1 MDMKP
6 ALESCRLTPL
16 QAQAA
21 LQASQLLLAQGPTA
35 TKLAAVSGTLVT
47 DSRLV
52 KPGDLFLAYRGVHAD
67 GHDHLAMAVRLGA
80 QLIICEEPKNIP
92 AAVGVPWLQ
101 VGDAR
106 AAWAYLA
113 AAAFENPQQKLRL
126 FGITGTNGK
135 TSTVWMLGELLRA
148 AGHGCLTLG
157 TLGAFFGSEEWPLR
171 HTTPD
176 PDVLFA
182 HLAHAVALGLPF
194 AVMEVSSH
202 ALCQSK
208 VAPLTFEGTAF
219 TSFSRDH
226 LDFHQD
232 LDAYWLAKISLFT
245 RQHEAKAQHVF
256 SNTLP
261 RPIPSTGITGEI
273 LTYREHQHAT
283 ATPGELQIK
292 IHTMDATGTTLTLAL
307 GRQRVTGKV
316 PYFSSHALQNF
327 AAAYLLAA
335 KAHGQWL
342 PSAEWSKLRPVPGRL
357 EQVHKLGGPMVIV
370 DFAHTPDALDKTL
383 EVLRPLCH
391 GRLTVVFGCGG
402 DRDRGKRAFMG
413 RIAERRAD
421 RVIVTSDNPRSENIQ
436 SIIDEIC
443 AGCLDQESIIKI
455 LDRDLA
461 IKTAIISALP
471 ADLVLIAGKGHET
484 EQIFA
489 DRTLPF
495 DDRLVAKHYLE
506 YIE

>member
-6 ALESCRLTPL
+6 ALASCRLTPL
-16 QAQAA
+16 QAQAT
-21 LQASQLLLAQGPTA
+21 LQASQLLLAQSPSA
-35 TKLAAVSGTLVT
+35 TNLASLSGALIT

-67 GHDHLAMAVRLGA
+67 GHEHLAMAVHLGA
-80 QLIICEEPKNIP
+80 QLIVCEDPKSIP
-92 AAVGVPWLQ
+92 PDANVPWLM

-113 AAAFENPQQKLRL
+113 AAAFGNPQQKLRL

-148 AGHGCLTLG
+148 AGYGCLTLG

-182 HLAHAVALGLPF
+182 HLARAVALGVPF

-232 LDAYWLAKISLFT
+232 LDAYWLAKLSLFT
-245 RQHEAKAQHVF
+245 RPHEANARHVIAA
-256 SNTLP
+256 SLP
-261 RPIPSTGITGEI
+261 RPIPATGISGEI
-273 LTYREHQHAT
+273 LTYREHQDIA
-283 ATPGELQIK
+283 AIPGELQIK
-292 IHTMDATGTTLTLAL
+292 IQAMDATGTTLTLVL
-307 GRQRVTGKV
+307 GSQQVTGKV
-316 PYFSSHALQNF
+316 PYFASHALQNF

-335 KAHGQWL
+335 KAHGQW
-342 PSAEWSKLRPVPGRL
+342 PGKTARCRIARHSDGGGRNAGSGPGR
-357 EQVHKLGGPMVIV
+357 
-370 DFAHTPDALDKTL
+370 
-383 EVLRPLCH
+383 H
-391 GRLTVVFGCGG
+391 GCPCP
-402 DRDRGKRAFMG
+402 RGWRNC
-413 RIAERRAD
+413 RR
-421 RVIVTSDNPRSENIQ
+421 
-436 SIIDEIC
+436 
-443 AGCLDQESIIKI
+443 
-455 LDRDLA
+455 
-461 IKTAIISALP
+461 
-471 ADLVLIAGKGHET
+471 
-484 EQIFA
+484 
-489 DRTLPF
+489 
-495 DDRLVAKHYLE
+495 
-506 YIE
+506 